1 VLSIVYSDLVTGA
14 RARVRAEQTEEIK
27 AVARRH
33 LAEHGAA
40 ALSLRAVARDVGM
53 VSSAIY
59 RYFASR
65 DELLTALIVE
75 AFDAVGEAAEV
86 ADAACAR
93 DDVQARWLAVA
104 HAVRSWA
111 GANPQQYALVYGS
124 PVPGYAAPQDT
135 VDPAARVS
143 LVLLRILVDGV
154 AAGVVPD
161 ERIETSRGVRSDL
174 ARLREFAPGVP
185 DGVLVRGLQAWTW
198 LFGQISYELFGHLH
212 GIVDDGDAFFQLQ
225 AARTGAWLVGSHL

>member
-1 VLSIVYSDLVTGA
+1 MLAMTGV
-14 RARVRAEQTEEIK
+14 RARVRAELTEEIL

-33 LAEHGAA
+33 LAEQGAA

-53 VSSAIY
+53 VSSAVY

-75 AFDAVGEAAEV
+75 AFDAVGQAAED
-86 ADAACAR
+86 ADASRPR
-93 DDVQARWLAVA
+93 DDLAGRWLAMA
-104 HAVRSWA
+104 RAIRGWA
-111 GANPQQYALVYGS
+111 IANPQQYALVYGS

-143 LVLLRILVDGV
+143 LVLLQLLVDGV
-154 AAGVVPD
+154 AAGTLDD
-161 ERIETSRGVRSDL
+161 ERIETSRALRTDL

-185 DGVLVRGLQAWTW
+185 DGVLVRGLHAWTW
-198 LFGQISYELFGHLH
+198 LFGHISYELFGHLH
-212 GIVDDGDAFFQLQ
+212 RVIEDYDAFFDLQ
-225 AARTGAWLVGSHL
+225 AARTGEEVLGSHL

>member
-1 VLSIVYSDLVTGA
+1 MLTMTGV
-14 RARVRAEQTEEIK
+14 RARVRAELTEEIL

-33 LAEHGAA
+33 LAEQGAA

-75 AFDAVGEAAEV
+75 AFDAVGEAAEQ
-86 ADAACAR
+86 ADATRPR
-93 DDVQARWLAVA
+93 DDLAGRWLAMA
-104 HAVRSWA
+104 RAIRAWA
-111 GANPQQYALVYGS
+111 IANPQQYALVYGS

-143 LVLLRILVDGV
+143 LVLLQLLVDGV
-154 AAGVVPD
+154 AAGTLED
-161 ERIETSRGVRSDL
+161 ERIETTRALRTDL
-174 ARLREFAPGVP
+174 ARLREVAPGVP
-185 DGVLVRGLQAWTW
+185 DGVLVRGIHAWTW
-198 LFGQISYELFGHLH
+198 LFGHISYELFGHLH
-212 GIVDDGDAFFQLQ
+212 TVIEDYDALFDLQ
-225 AARTGAWLVGSHL
+225 AARTGEEVLGSHL

>member
-1 VLSIVYSDLVTGA
+1 MTGV
-14 RARVRAEQTEEIK
+14 RARVRAELTEEIK

-33 LAEHGAA
+33 LATHGAA

-75 AFDAVGEAAEV
+75 AYDAVGEAAER
-86 ADAACAR
+86 ADAGCR
-93 DDVQARWLAVA
+93 PDDLAGRWSAVTR
-104 HAVRSWA
+104 AVRGWA
-111 GANPQQYALVYGS
+111 VANPQQYALVYGS

-143 LVLLRILVDGV
+143 LVLLRLLADADLPDDGR
-154 AAGVVPD
+154 VVSASVHD
-161 ERIETSRGVRSDL
+161 DFE
-174 ARLREFAPGVP
+174 RLRALAPGVP
-185 DGVLVRGLQAWTW
+185 DGVLSRGVLAWTGM
-198 LFGQISYELFGHLH
+198 FGHISYELFGHLH
-212 GIVDDGDAFFQLQ
+212 RVIEDYDAFFDLQ
-225 AARTGAWLVGSHL
+225 MGRMGEYVFNP